1 VPAGCR
7 PNALTPRSIGFL
19 GLLAAV
25 LLVAAGCTTA
35 SVPAAPRHD
44 RFPLD
49 PREDL
54 DGPFADDVVRGC
66 AALADGDASAAEAAF
81 GGPKSERGRALA
93 AQIGWIE
100 AVVMQDRAGEA
111 IAPCERLL
119 ASAAPTLP
127 LLVGCGEAKAAAGD
141 APGGLTLY
149 RRAVA
154 RDPARPGVKARA
166 EELRVQTRDALISG
180 AQASAGKKDWVRARA
195 DIAEAKA
202 LEPQSWEVKAAA
214 GDVEKAAGDKPA
226 ALEHYRE
233 AMDINPHSA
242 AVLEKTG
249 SLALELE
256 DLALAVSAYDKLA
269 RIDPRASRKAAE
281 ARLAFRVANWP
292 QSERNA
298 ARSARLTRAGA
309 AELVWWVVPEV
320 RNARVESGLIASDA
334 VSRRDS
340 RAVTRAVALGLLEV
354 DNETHRASPDAAL
367 TLSAGSKLL
376 VRLLGILKPPPGRVP
391 CLGKFAR
398 AGSLGGAEAVK
409 LATACGL
416 VTEKE
421 GPIFSGDAFLRALDR
436 ARSVAGE
443 EAGS

>member
-1 VPAGCR
+1 MPAGCR
-7 PNALTPRSIGFL
+7 RQALTPRSIGSL

-25 LLVAAGCTTA
+25 LLVAAGCATA
-35 SVPAAPRHD
+35 SRPAVPRHD

-66 AALADGDASAAEAAF
+66 AALAEGDAPAAEAAF
-81 GGPKSERGRALA
+81 GDPKSEKGRAPA

-141 APGGLTLY
+141 AAGGLTLY

-154 RDPARPGVKARA
+154 REPDRPGVKARA
-166 EELRVQTRDALISG
+166 DELRGQACEALISR
-180 AQASAGKKDWVRARA
+180 ALASAGKKDWARARM
-195 DIAEAKA
+195 DIAEAAA
-202 LEPQSWEVKAAA
+202 LEPQAWEVKAAA
-214 GDVEKAAGDKPA
+214 GDVERAAGDKPA
-226 ALEHYRE
+226 ALERYRE
-233 AMDINPHSA
+233 AMDINPRSA

-292 QSERNA
+292 PSERDA

-309 AELVWWVVPEV
+309 AELVWWMVPEV
-320 RNARVESGLIASDA
+320 RDARVESGIIASDA

-354 DNETHRASPDAAL
+354 DHETHRASPDAPL
-367 TLSAGSKLL
+367 TLSAGSKLF
-376 VRLLGILKPPPGRVP
+376 VRLLGILKSPPGRVP

-409 LATACGL
+409 LATACGM
-416 VTEKE
+416 VTEKD
-421 GPIFSGDAFLRALDR
+421 GPIFSGATFLRALDR
-436 ARSVAGE
+436 ARSVVAG